1 MNMKK
6 VIIKQIN
13 GYNYI
18 LVDEDNN
25 VYYKNIEF
33 ISKLKPKE
41 KDIIYLSEKI
51 LDEDN
56 LFTFADFNNRNNLK
70 EEEIIKI
77 ISSDEKYY
85 LIRHYG

>member
-13 GYNYI
+13 GYDYI

-56 LFTFADFNNRNNLK
+56 LFTFADFNDRNNVK
-70 EEEIIKI
+70 EDEIIKI

>member
-1 MNMKK
+1 MKK

-13 GYNYI
+13 GYDYI

-56 LFTFADFNNRNNLK
+56 LFTFADFNDRNNVK
-70 EEEIIKI
+70 EDEIIKI

>member
-1 MNMKK
+1 MKK
-6 VIIKQIN
+6 VIIKEIN
-13 GYNYI
+13 GYDYI
-18 LVDEDNN
+18 LLDEDNN

-51 LDEDN
+51 LFENN
-56 LFTFADFNNRNNLK
+56 LFTFADFNNRNNVK
-70 EEEIIKI
+70 EAEIIKI